1 MLAAALLSFAQAPQ
15 DATGLKPAEVIVGEV
30 TATTALLQ
38 ARALDPTAATRFVIA
53 VQGKEDSGAEFKEV
67 HFKREYEISTEA
79 PSMVRVQLSDLRPD
93 THYMWSVF
101 RVEEDVVDF
110 EQTTSGL
117 FRTLPGK
124 EKREPLNFVVTNCMN
139 HHYFMH
145 GGQGRLAYAGEDKH
159 LGYPGLAAIHDLTPR
174 LVVFAGDNVYY
185 DRPANDPAKVAESMR
200 AHWHQLFALP
210 RMRTLLQFTPTY
222 WLKDDHDHRFNDS
235 DTTGDKAPS
244 HELGRKIFREQVPIV
259 LLGDDETPTWRT
271 IRVSKD
277 LQIWMTEGR
286 DHRSPNKMEP
296 GPEKTMWGIEQ
307 RDWLKRTLLE
317 SDATFKIL
325 ISPTPMVGPDD
336 GYKADNQ
343 TNQKGFRH
351 EGEAFHAWLAE
362 HQLNDRGFLIICG
375 DRHWQYHSIH
385 PQGTHEFAVGAL
397 LDSNA
402 RMGRKPGDPKSTDPD
417 GLVQQPYSSKEPSG
431 GFLEV
436 QLEVNPAPRLELV
449 FRDEQGVELH
459 RVIRQARSAPH
470 KGE

>member
-1 MLAAALLSFAQAPQ
+1 MLATALFAFAQAPEDLAGQ
-15 DATGLKPAEVIVGEV
+15 DRPEVVVGEV

-38 ARALDPTAATRFVIA
+38 ARAIVPSSTTKFYVG
-53 VQGKEDSGAEFKEV
+53 VQGKKESGEEFDEM
-67 HFKREYEISTEA
+67 HFEGEFEIASE
-79 PSMVRVQLSDLRPD
+79 SLGMVRVQLTGLSPD
-93 THYMWSVF
+93 TTYIWSVF
-101 RVEEDVVDF
+101 RVEEGVVDF
-110 EQTTSGL
+110 SHTTSGS
-117 FRTLPGK
+117 FRTLSGAK
-124 EKREPLNFVVTNCMN
+124 ERKPLNFVVTNCMN

-145 GGQGRLAYAGEDKH
+145 GGQGRPAYAGKDKY
-159 LGYPGLAAIHDLTPR
+159 LGYPGLASIHELTPSF
-174 LVVFAGDNVYY
+174 VVFAGDNVYY
-185 DRPANDPAKVAESMR
+185 DRPRDNMAKDAESMR

-210 RMRTLLQFTPTY
+210 RMRHLLQEVPTY
-222 WLKDDHDHRFNDS
+222 WLKDDHDHRYNDS
-235 DTTGDKAPS
+235 DTTGDKAP
-244 HELGRKIFREQVPIV
+244 HHALGRKIFREQVPIV
-259 LLGDDETPTWRT
+259 PQGDDEAPTWRT

-317 SDATFKIL
+317 SDAAFKIL

-362 HQLNDRGFLIICG
+362 HKLNDQGFLIICG

-402 RMGRKPGDPKSTDPD
+402 RMGRKPGDAKSTDPD
-417 GLVQQPYSSKEPSG
+417 ATIKQPYTSKQPSG

-436 QLEVNPAPRLELV
+436 QLVTEPELHLELI
-449 FRDEQGVELH
+449 FRDEHGVELY
-459 RVIRQARSAPH
+459 RTRRDP
-470 KGE
+470 